1 MLTLHEI
8 FTEVLPEILEGYVHR
23 PVQLS
28 LAENIMSIIQSASTG
43 VFEAGTGTG
52 KTLSYLVP
60 AFLADGKVII
70 STGTKN
76 LQDQLYRKD
85 IPMLHPLFPQKRVA
99 LLKGRANYLC
109 THRLKTQLKLKQRH
123 KTLESQ
129 LVDVRTWSAQ
139 TRSGDLTEII
149 DLDEQPE
156 LVRLVTST
164 RDNCLGTRCPDYND
178 CAVYRA
184 REYASQSDI
193 IVINHHLLF
202 ADLSQTEDHLHAL
215 LPKAT
220 ALIVDE
226 AHQVPDTA
234 RQFFG
239 QRISS
244 GQMNELV
251 RDVKAELTILG
262 NDDPVTLTAVT
273 RLETQ
278 HNHLKNRVLGSEEQD
293 FNRWCSA
300 ETTQL
305 IHDVDHALA
314 DLGDQLARVGVRS
327 EGLAQCARRTLGFAD
342 QFAILTEQTEL
353 EDEYVHWIDRSEK
366 GYVIHLSPLP
376 VASEIRTLVN
386 KSSAAWVFTS
396 ATLSVNRKFDHYL
409 GEMGLDGEIAEIFD
423 SPFDYASSVRA
434 HILNDLPEPGRDAH
448 TIALV
453 EQTRPIINANP
464 GRTFFLFTSHRAL
477 RLAAELMADS
487 PRQVFVQGTMAKS
500 QLLAAFKRT
509 SGSVLL
515 ATQSFWEGVDV
526 RGAELKLLIIDKLP
540 FPSPGDPLYEAR
552 AEAIRNQGGNSFKQL
567 ALPKTVLSLKQGF
580 GRLIREE
587 TDRGLFVL
595 GDSRMKTRSYK
606 NYVKNNLPEM
616 QWLEQSEEAIKWLRK
631 L

>member
-1 MLTLHEI
+1 MLTIHEI
-8 FTEVLPEILEGYVHR
+8 FTDILPGILEGYVHR

-60 AFLADGKVII
+60 AFLAEGKVII

-76 LQDQLYRKD
+76 LQDQLYQKD

-109 THRLKTQLKLKQRH
+109 THRLKTQLKLKQRN

-129 LVDVRTWSAQ
+129 LVDVRAWSAQ
-139 TRSGDLTEII
+139 TRSGDLTEIL

-156 LVRLVTST
+156 LIRLVSST
-164 RDNCLGTRCPDYND
+164 RDNCLGTRCPDYNE

-202 ADLSQTEDHLHAL
+202 ADLSQTEGAL
-215 LPKAT
+215 LPKAI

-226 AHQVPDTA
+226 AHQVPDIA

-262 NDDPVTLTAVT
+262 NDDPVTLTALT

-278 HNHLKNRVLGSEEQD
+278 HNHLKDRVLGSEEQD

-300 ETTQL
+300 ETTLL
-305 IHDVDHALA
+305 IHEVDHALA
-314 DLGDQLARVGVRS
+314 DLGDQLAGVSMRS
-327 EGLAQCARRTLGFAD
+327 EGLAQCARRTLAFAD

-366 GYVIHLSPLP
+366 GYVIHLSPLS

-386 KSSAAWVFTS
+386 ASGAGWVFTS

-409 GEMGLDGEIAEIFD
+409 DEMGLDGEIAEIFD
-423 SPFDYASSVRA
+423 SPFDYAACVRA
-434 HILNDLPEPGRDAH
+434 HILNDLPVPGRDAH

-453 EQTRPIINANP
+453 EQTRPFINANP

-500 QLLAAFKRT
+500 QLLAAFRQT

-552 AEAIRNQGGNSFKQL
+552 AEAIQNQGGNSFTEL

-595 GDSRMKTRSYK
+595 GDPRMKNRSYK

-616 QWLEQSEEAIKWLRK
+616 QWLEQSEEAIEWLRK

>member
-1 MLTLHEI
+1 MLTLHET
-8 FTEVLPEILEGYVHR
+8 FTEILPGILEGYVHR

-60 AFLADGKVII
+60 AFLAEGKVII

-76 LQDQLYRKD
+76 LQDQLYGKD

-109 THRLKTQLKLKQRH
+109 THRLKTQLKLKQRNT
-123 KTLESQ
+123 TLESQ

-139 TRSGDLTEII
+139 TRSGDLTEIL

-156 LVRLVTST
+156 LIRLVTST
-164 RDNCLGTRCPDYND
+164 RDNCLGTRCPDYNE

-202 ADLSQTEDHLHAL
+202 ADLSQTEDHLRTL

-226 AHQVPDTA
+226 AHQVPDIA

-273 RLETQ
+273 RLEAQ
-278 HNHLKNRVLGSEEQD
+278 HNHLKNRVLGSEEKD
-293 FNRWCSA
+293 FNRWCNA
-300 ETTQL
+300 ETTRQ
-305 IHDVDHALA
+305 IHEVDHALA
-314 DLGDQLARVGVRS
+314 DLGDQLAGVSMRS

-366 GYVIHLSPLP
+366 GYVIHLSPLS
-376 VASEIRTLVN
+376 VAGEIRTLVN
-386 KSSAAWVFTS
+386 KSGAAWVFTS

-409 GEMGLDGEIAEIFD
+409 EEMGLDGEISEIFD
-423 SPFDYASSVRA
+423 SPFDYAASVRA
-434 HILNDLPEPGRDAH
+434 HILNDLPVPGRDAH

-453 EQTRPIINANP
+453 EQTRPFINANP

-477 RLAAELMADS
+477 RLASELMADS
-487 PRQVFVQGTMAKS
+487 PRPVFVQGTMAKS
-500 QLLAAFKRT
+500 QLLAAFRQT

-552 AEAIRNQGGNSFKQL
+552 AEALQNQGGNSFKEL

-595 GDSRMKTRSYK
+595 GDSRMKNRSYK

-616 QWLEQSEEAIKWLRK
+616 QWLEQPEEAIKWLRK